1 VLKSGRVLRTKEKK
15 MNKTIISYPCQ
26 VDPALK
32 ADCLAKSAHVDIF
45 AHRPHYCGPA
55 FEQVVEVVEV
65 EFVPVTRKTEKQ
77 LNALKLKARELKAQG
92 VKTEEAYAELNKARG
107 QNRMVPQFIAGRE
120 TTGDRKLIIYRGR
133 NLQGKNL
140 QQFKITDFKLADAWK
155 SFNLPAL
162 PAKV

>member
-1 VLKSGRVLRTKEKK
+1 
-15 MNKTIISYPCQ
+15 MNTKTITSYPCQ

-65 EFVPVTRKTEKQ
+65 EFVPVTRKTQEQ
-77 LNALKLKARELKAQG
+77 LKALKVKAQELKAEG
-92 VKTEEAYAELNKARG
+92 VENPYEELDKARA
-107 QNRMVPQFIAGRE
+107 QNKMVPQFIAGRE
-120 TTGDRKLIIYRGR
+120 TTGDRKLIIYSPNR
-133 NLQGKNL
+133 QGKNIK
-140 QQFKITDFKLADAWK
+140 QFKITDLKLADAWK

>member
-1 VLKSGRVLRTKEKK
+1 
-15 MNKTIISYPCQ
+15 MNKTITSYPCQ

-65 EFVPVTRKTEKQ
+65 EFVPVTRKTQEQ
-77 LNALKLKARELKAQG
+77 LKALKVKAQELKAEG
-92 VKTEEAYAELNKARG
+92 VENPYAELDKARA
-107 QNRMVPQFIAGRE
+107 QNKMVPQFIAGRE
-120 TTGDRKLIIYRGR
+120 TTGDRKLIIYSPNR
-133 NLQGKNL
+133 QGKNIK
-140 QQFKITDFKLADAWK
+140 QFKITDLKLADAWK

>member
-1 VLKSGRVLRTKEKK
+1 
-15 MNKTIISYPCQ
+15 MNKTITSYPCQ

-65 EFVPVTRKTEKQ
+65 EFVPVTRKTQEQ
-77 LNALKLKARELKAQG
+77 LKALKVKAQELKAEG
-92 VKTEEAYAELNKARG
+92 VENPYEELDKARA
-107 QNRMVPQFIAGRE
+107 QNKMVPQFIAGRE
-120 TTGDRKLIIYRGR
+120 TTGDRKLIIYSPNR
-133 NLQGKNL
+133 QGKNV
-140 QQFKITDFKLADAWK
+140 QQFKITDLKLADAWK

>member
-1 VLKSGRVLRTKEKK
+1 
-15 MNKTIISYPCQ
+15 MNTKTITSYPCQ

-65 EFVPVTRKTEKQ
+65 EFVPVTRKTQEQ
-77 LNALKLKARELKAQG
+77 LKALKVKAQELKAEG
-92 VKTEEAYAELNKARG
+92 VENPYEELDKARA
-107 QNRMVPQFIAGRE
+107 QNKMVPQFIAGRE
-120 TTGDRKLIIYRGR
+120 TTGDRKLIIYSPNR
-133 NLQGKNL
+133 QGKNI

-155 SFNLPAL
+155 AFNLPAL

>member
-1 VLKSGRVLRTKEKK
+1 
-15 MNKTIISYPCQ
+15 MNKTITSYPCQ
-26 VDPALK
+26 VNPALK

-65 EFVPVTRKTEKQ
+65 EFVPVTRKTQEQ
-77 LNALKLKARELKAQG
+77 LKALKVKAQELKAEG
-92 VKTEEAYAELNKARG
+92 VENPYEELDKARA
-107 QNRMVPQFIAGRE
+107 QNKMVPQFIAGRE
-120 TTGDRKLIIYRGR
+120 TTGDRKLIIYSPNR
-133 NLQGKNL
+133 QGKNIK
-140 QQFKITDFKLADAWK
+140 QFKITDLKLADAWK

>member
-1 VLKSGRVLRTKEKK
+1 
-15 MNKTIISYPCQ
+15 MNKTITRYPCQ

-65 EFVPVTRKTEKQ
+65 EFVPVTRKTQEQ
-77 LNALKLKARELKAQG
+77 LKALKVKAQELKAEG
-92 VKTEEAYAELNKARG
+92 VENPYEELDKARA
-107 QNRMVPQFIAGRE
+107 QNKMVPQFIAGRE
-120 TTGDRKLIIYRGR
+120 TTGDRKLIIYSPNR
-133 NLQGKNL
+133 QGKNIK
-140 QQFKITDFKLADAWK
+140 QFKITDLKLADAWK

>member
-1 VLKSGRVLRTKEKK
+1 
-15 MNKTIISYPCQ
+15 MNKTITSYPCQ

-65 EFVPVTRKTEKQ
+65 EFVPVTRKTQEQ
-77 LNALKLKARELKAQG
+77 LKALKVKAQELKAEG
-92 VKTEEAYAELNKARG
+92 VENPYEELDKARA
-107 QNRMVPQFIAGRE
+107 QNKMVPQFIAGRE
-120 TTGDRKLIIYRGR
+120 TTGDRKLIIYSPNR
-133 NLQGKNL
+133 QGKNI

>member
-1 VLKSGRVLRTKEKK
+1 
-15 MNKTIISYPCQ
+15 MNKTITSYPCQ

-65 EFVPVTRKTEKQ
+65 EFVPGTRKTQEQ
-77 LNALKLKARELKAQG
+77 LKALKVKAQELKAEG
-92 VKTEEAYAELNKARG
+92 VENPYEELDKARA
-107 QNRMVPQFIAGRE
+107 QNKMVPQFIAGRE
-120 TTGDRKLIIYRGR
+120 TTGDRKLIIYSPNR
-133 NLQGKNL
+133 QGKNIK
-140 QQFKITDFKLADAWK
+140 QFKITDLKLADAWK

>member
-1 VLKSGRVLRTKEKK
+1 
-15 MNKTIISYPCQ
+15 MNTKTITSYPCQ

-65 EFVPVTRKTEKQ
+65 EFVPVTRKTQEQ
-77 LNALKLKARELKAQG
+77 LKALKVKAQELKAEG
-92 VKTEEAYAELNKARG
+92 VENPYEELDKARA
-107 QNRMVPQFIAGRE
+107 QNKMVPQFIAGRE
-120 TTGDRKLIIYRGR
+120 TTGDRKLIIYSPNR
-133 NLQGKNL
+133 QGKNV
-140 QQFKITDFKLADAWK
+140 QQFKITDLKLADAWK

>member
-1 VLKSGRVLRTKEKK
+1 
-15 MNKTIISYPCQ
+15 MNKTITSYPCQ
-26 VDPALK
+26 VNPALK

-65 EFVPVTRKTEKQ
+65 EFVPVTRKTQEQ
-77 LNALKLKARELKAQG
+77 LKALKVKAQELKAQG
-92 VKTEEAYAELNKARG
+92 VENPYAELDKARA
-107 QNRMVPQFIAGRE
+107 QNKMVPQFIASRE
-120 TTGDRKLIIYRGR
+120 TTGDRKLIIYSPNR
-133 NLQGKNL
+133 QGKNI
-140 QQFKITDFKLADAWK
+140 QQFKVTDFKLADAWK

>member
-1 VLKSGRVLRTKEKK
+1 
-15 MNKTIISYPCQ
+15 MNKTITSYPCQ

-65 EFVPVTRKTEKQ
+65 EFVPVTRKTQEQ
-77 LNALKLKARELKAQG
+77 LKALKVKAQELKAEG
-92 VKTEEAYAELNKARG
+92 VENPYEELDKARA
-107 QNRMVPQFIAGRE
+107 QNKMVPQFIAGRE
-120 TTGDRKLIIYRGR
+120 TTGDRKLIIYSPNR
-133 NLQGKNL
+133 QGKNIK
-140 QQFKITDFKLADAWK
+140 QFKITDLKLADAWK

>member
-1 VLKSGRVLRTKEKK
+1 
-15 MNKTIISYPCQ
+15 MNTKTITSYPCQ
-26 VDPALK
+26 IDPALK

-65 EFVPVTRKTEKQ
+65 EFVPVTRKTEEQ
-77 LNALKLKARELKAQG
+77 LKALKVKAKELKAEG
-92 VKTEEAYAELNKARG
+92 VENPYAELDKARA
-107 QNRMVPQFIAGRE
+107 QNRMVPQYIAGRE
-120 TTGDRKLIIYRGR
+120 GTGDRKLIFYTGR
-133 NLQGKNL
+133 NLQGKNI

-162 PAKV
+162 PATV